1 MADLQILKRGL
12 LVESSGPCV
21 CVVAPNQV
29 ELGSGYELIMQQQ
42 AVEIVPLPPT
52 QTIEMGLGYELIM
65 QQQAVQIVPLP
76 PTLNIEVGDDYI
88 MTP

>member
-21 CVVAPNQV
+21 CVVAPSQL
-29 ELGSGYELIMQQQ
+29 EIGSNYQLVLQSQ
-42 AVEIVPLPPT
+42 AVEIVPQPPT
-52 QTIEMGLGYELIM
+52 QT
-65 QQQAVQIVPLP
+65 
-76 PTLNIEVGDDYI
+76 IEVGDDYI